1 MNDITT
7 PVSRIKRLESAV
19 RSPETVRRQRVF
31 RNVRRDEALVPVSG
45 FQVPVGARAARSAFT
60 ILELLLV
67 LVILAVL
74 AGIVGSRFV
83 GQSQSAK
90 IKAARTQLENFNLA
104 LSRYEIDLG
113 RFPTS
118 SEGLRVLVE
127 KPSGD
132 NAKSWQG
139 PYLDGDAV
147 PKDQW
152 ETPWNY
158 RQPGQH
164 RPEGFDLW
172 SNGPDQREGGDD
184 DIANWSKK

>member
-1 MNDITT
+1 MNHAIFHR
-7 PVSRIKRLESAV
+7 PL
-19 RSPETVRRQRVF
+19 RSSF
-31 RNVRRDEALVPVSG
+31 G
-45 FQVPVGARAARSAFT
+45 ARSAFT

-90 IKAARTQLENFNLA
+90 VKAARTQLENFTLA
-104 LSRYEIDLG
+104 LNRFEIDLG
-113 RFPTS
+113 RYPTS

-127 KPSGD
+127 RPGGQNSK
-132 NAKSWQG
+132 AWQG

-152 ETPWNY
+152 ENAWNY

-172 SNGPDQREGGDD
+172 SNGPDGREGGDD
-184 DIANWSKK
+184 DIANWTDGVK

>member
-1 MNDITT
+1 MNSIITT
-7 PVSRIKRLESAV
+7 PASANHECEV
-19 RSPETVRRQRVF
+19 RSPAVQAHARREVKTHLPPRVSHF
-31 RNVRRDEALVPVSG
+31 ARFSRSG
-45 FQVPVGARAARSAFT
+45 FT

-90 IKAARTQLENFNLA
+90 IKAAQTQMQNFKLA
-104 LSRYEIDLG
+104 LG
-113 RFPTS
+113 RFEIDMGRYPTS

-127 KPSGD
+127 RPSGQ
-132 NAKSWQG
+132 NTKAWQG

-152 ETPWNY
+152 ENPWNY
-158 RQPGQH
+158 RQPGQNI
-164 RPEGFDLW
+164 PEGYDLW
-172 SNGPDQREGGDD
+172 SNGPDGAEGGSD
-184 DIANWSKK
+184 DIANWTK

>member
-1 MNDITT
+1 
-7 PVSRIKRLESAV
+7 
-19 RSPETVRRQRVF
+19 
-31 RNVRRDEALVPVSG
+31 
-45 FQVPVGARAARSAFT
+45 
-60 ILELLLV
+60 LLV

-90 IKAARTQLENFNLA
+90 IKAATTQLENFKLA
-104 LSRYEIDLG
+104 LSRYEIDMG
-113 RFPTS
+113 RYPTS

-127 KPSGD
+127 RPGGQNTK
-132 NAKSWQG
+132 AWQG

-152 ETPWNY
+152 ENAWNY
-158 RQPGQH
+158 RLPGQK

-172 SNGPDQREGGDD
+172 SNGPDGAEGGSD
-184 DIANWSKK
+184 DIANWTK